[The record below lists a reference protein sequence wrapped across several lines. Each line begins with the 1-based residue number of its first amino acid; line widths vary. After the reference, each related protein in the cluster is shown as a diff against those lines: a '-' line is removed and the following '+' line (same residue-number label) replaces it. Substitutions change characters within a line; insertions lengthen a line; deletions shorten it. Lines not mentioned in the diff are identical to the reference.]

1 VPVPAVA
8 MPHTFLFLFSSCSS
22 AQSVADPP
30 LERGTLELL
39 ATRLMTCLI
48 EAYEKLPPS
57 LLSYSDQLSLQLY
70 FDFTFTL
77 DVLAGHKGPQ
87 GIESRASRITQ
98 R

>member
-1 VPVPAVA
+1 MPAVA
-8 MPHTFLFLFSSCSS
+8 MPYTFLFLFSACSS

-39 ATRLMTCLI
+39 ATRLITCVI
-48 EAYEKLPPS
+48 DAYEGMPSS
-57 LLSYSDQLSLQLY
+57 LLSHSDQLSLQLY

-77 DVLAGHKGPQ
+77 DVLAGHKAPQ
-87 GIESRASRITQ
+87 GIEARAARIVQ